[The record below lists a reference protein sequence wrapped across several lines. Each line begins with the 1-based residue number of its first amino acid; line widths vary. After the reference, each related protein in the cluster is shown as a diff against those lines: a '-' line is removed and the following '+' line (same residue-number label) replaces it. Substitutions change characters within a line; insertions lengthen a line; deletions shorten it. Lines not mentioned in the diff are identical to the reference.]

1 MLLALKEIDDMIE
14 ERMDGILTG
23 LKALHYNAIN
33 ISSGLEEVHRKI
45 ITNLDKVEH
54 NNSNLADNQRR
65 LEEAA
70 KSLTKPNCIMNVVIA
85 VLLAL
90 LAFIIVKLV
99 WFSE

>member
-1 MLLALKEIDDMIE
+1 
-14 ERMDGILTG
+14 MDNILTG
-23 LKALHYNAIN
+23 IKALNYNAIN
-33 ISSGLEEVHRKI
+33 ISSGLDEIHRKI
-45 ITNLDKVEH
+45 IINLDKVEH
-54 NNSNLADNQRR
+54 HNEELGENQKR

-99 WFSE
+99 WFSG